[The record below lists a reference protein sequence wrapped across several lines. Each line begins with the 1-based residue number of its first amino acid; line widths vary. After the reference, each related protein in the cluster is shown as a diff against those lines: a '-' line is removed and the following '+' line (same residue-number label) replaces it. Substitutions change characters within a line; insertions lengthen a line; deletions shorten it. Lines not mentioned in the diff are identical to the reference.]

1 VKYRPS
7 PPFAVVLVVVAA
19 CVFAMR
25 VAVAVFG

>member
-7 PPFAVVLVVVAA
+7 PPFVVALVVIAA

-25 VAVAVFG
+25 VAAAVFG